1 MFKVKLLIAAVMVS
15 LIFVVGWRSYVA
27 GQKEAT
33 NRVTLLWTQEK
44 LELTK
49 AINDELIKADAKNR
63 KLTQAIATITQEYN
77 REILNI
83 NSKHRSIVNSLQH
96 RPSERASDT
105 GVPTNSD
112 TGVGCTGKGLAR
124 PDAEFLAG
132 YATDA
137 SQLNEAFLI
146 CKSTLDKLKEAY
158 NNKDN

>member
-1 MFKVKLLIAAVMVS
+1 MFKVKLLIAVVMVS

-63 KLTQAIATITQEYN
+63 QLTQAIATITQEYN

-83 NSKHRSIVNSLQH
+83 NSKHKSIISSLQQ
-96 RPSERASDT
+96 RPTERTSNTSMSSDST
-105 GVPTNSD
+105 TR
-112 TGVGCTGKGLAR
+112 VGCTGEGLAR

-137 SQLNEAFLI
+137 ARLNEVFLV
-146 CKSTLDKLKEAY
+146 CKSTLDKLRETY
-158 NNKDN
+158 NK